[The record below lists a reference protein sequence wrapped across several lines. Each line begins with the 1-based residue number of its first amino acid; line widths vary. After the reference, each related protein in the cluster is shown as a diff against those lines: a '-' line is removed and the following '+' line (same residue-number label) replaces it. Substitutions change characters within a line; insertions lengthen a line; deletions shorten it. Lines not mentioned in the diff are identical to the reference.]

1 MIDVVTW
8 VFSKCFDNRR
18 FPGCA
23 ADHRGDVNHTAG
35 PTEQTEGSPP
45 RKVCWKCRALSSEK
59 TRIQSTSAVTD
70 SDCVAAIISHDR
82 HADPVLENMVDDA
95 RTFYSQEPAVG
106 GR

>member
-35 PTEQTEGSPP
+35 PTEQTEAPP
-45 RKVCWKCRALSSEK
+45 PEG
-59 TRIQSTSAVTD
+59 
-70 SDCVAAIISHDR
+70 
-82 HADPVLENMVDDA
+82 VLEMSRLVIGKNQDTVYVCSD
-95 RTFYSQEPAVG
+95 
-106 GR
+106 